1 MEEQQTE
8 DKVVISAKEIAEL
21 AKEFEGKSFSVKDI
35 LIAYTERKGMFETIS
50 EEAERNL
57 MGQISRKINHDIKQN
72 GSKGLF
78 KYGKNGKGK
87 TVKTLYALVK
97 KRVLDPTP
105 PPPPETAPKLAP
117 GTIGI
122 DPCPDPSSMY
132 IGKAGEYAVMSEL
145 LLRGYNAN
153 EMTVDDGIDVI
164 ASRNNV
170 VYYIQ
175 VKTSMLQPNK
185 TVKVPAIKRR
195 SYDHYIEANM
205 RYIICIRLASGPDGI
220 EKKAYVV
227 FTNKDIDDL
236 KFFQCLRETSDEI
249 HLKLKFDNGKVYAY
263 HNDEARDIS
272 NLLNNFDLH

>member
-1 MEEQQTE
+1 MEEQLTE

-21 AKEFEGKSFSVKDI
+21 AKEFEGKSFAVKDI
-35 LIAYTERKGMFETIS
+35 LVAYTERKGLFETMS

-87 TVKTLYALVK
+87 TVKTLYTLVK

-105 PPPPETAPKLAP
+105 PPAPPEPAS

-122 DPCPDPSSMY
+122 EPCPDPSSIY

-164 ASRNNV
+164 ASKNNV

-175 VKTSMLQPNK
+175 VKTSVLKQNM
-185 TVKVPAIKRR
+185 TVIVPAIKKR
-195 SYDHYIEANM
+195 SYDHYIESNM
-205 RYIICIRLASGPDGI
+205 RYIICVRLAAGPDGI
-220 EKKAYVV
+220 ENKAYVV
-227 FTNKDIDDL
+227 FTNKDISDL
-236 KFFQCLRETSDEI
+236 RYFRCLRETQDEI
-249 HLKLKFDNGKVYAY
+249 YLKLKFQDGKVYAY
-263 HNDEARDIS
+263 HEDESRDIS
-272 NLLNNFDLH
+272 NLLNKFDLH

>member
-1 MEEQQTE
+1 MEEQLTE

-21 AKEFEGKSFSVKDI
+21 AKAFEGKSFSVKDI
-35 LIAYTERKGMFETIS
+35 LIAYTEQKGMFETIP

-105 PPPPETAPKLAP
+105 PPPPEPAP

-227 FTNKDIDDL
+227 FSNKDIDDL

-263 HNDEARDIS
+263 HNDESRDIS

>member
-35 LIAYTERKGMFETIS
+35 LIAYTEQKGMFETMS

-57 MGQISRKINHDIKQN
+57 LGQISRKINHDIKQN

-105 PPPPETAPKLAP
+105 PPPPPKPEP
-117 GTIGI
+117 GTICI
-122 DPCPDPSSMY
+122 DSCLDPSSMFV
-132 IGKAGEYAVMSEL
+132 GKAGEYAVMSEL

-227 FTNKDIDDL
+227 FTNKDISDL
-236 KFFQCLRETSDEI
+236 RYFRCLRETQDEI
-249 HLKLKFDNGKVYAY
+249 YLKLKFQDGKVYAY
-263 HNDEARDIS
+263 HEDESRDIS
-272 NLLNNFDLH
+272 NLLNRFDLH

>member
-1 MEEQQTE
+1 MEEQLTE

-35 LIAYTERKGMFETIS
+35 LIAYTERKTMFETIS
-50 EEAERNL
+50 EEAERSL

-105 PPPPETAPKLAP
+105 PVP
-117 GTIGI
+117 GGEDKTRNKT
-122 DPCPDPSSMY
+122 Y

-145 LLRGYNAN
+145 LIREYNAN

-164 ASRNNV
+164 ASKNNV

-175 VKTSMLQPNK
+175 VKTSVLQQNM
-185 TVKVPAIKRR
+185 TVIVPAIKKR
-195 SYDHYIEANM
+195 SYDHYIESNM
-205 RYIICIRLASGPDGI
+205 RYIICVRLAAGPDGI
-220 EKKAYVV
+220 ENKAYVV
-227 FTNKDIDDL
+227 FTNKDISDL
-236 KFFQCLRETSDEI
+236 RYFRCLRETQDEI
-249 HLKLKFDNGKVYAY
+249 FLKLKFQDGKVYAY
-263 HNDEARDIS
+263 HEDESRDIS
-272 NLLNNFDLH
+272 NLLNKFDLH

>member
-105 PPPPETAPKLAP
+105 PPPPEPAP

-122 DPCPDPSSMY
+122 DQCPAPSSMY

-175 VKTSMLQPNK
+175 VKTSMLSPNK

-263 HNDEARDIS
+263 HNDESRDIS

>member
-1 MEEQQTE
+1 MEEQLTE

-21 AKEFEGKSFSVKDI
+21 AKAFEGKSFSVKDI
-35 LIAYTERKGMFETIS
+35 LIAYTEQKGMFETIS

-105 PPPPETAPKLAP
+105 PPPPDPAPKLAP

-122 DPCPDPSSMY
+122 GPCPAPSSMFV
-132 IGKAGEYAVMSEL
+132 GKAGEYAVMSEL

-263 HNDEARDIS
+263 HNDESRDIS